1 MISRLPSSGY
11 LSWRPVQFHHTWWP
25 GMRYGRIVMIELLW
39 SIFDITLV
47 LLLLA
52 LAWNTCSTRDVMRAV
67 TLFIAMGLLLAIIWA
82 RLKAPDLALAEAVIG
97 AGISGALLLSA
108 IRDYPSTA
116 IAVDRSPLMHSII
129 N

>member
-1 MISRLPSSGY
+1 
-11 LSWRPVQFHHTWWP
+11 
-25 GMRYGRIVMIELLW
+25 MIELLW

-82 RLKAPDLALAEAVIG
+82 RLKAPVLALAEAVIG
-97 AGISGALLLSA
+97 AGGGSG
-108 IRDYPSTA
+108 TA
-116 IAVDRSPLMHSII
+116 RSPSASSRPGPSLPDDS
-129 N
+129 

>member
-1 MISRLPSSGY
+1 
-11 LSWRPVQFHHTWWP
+11 
-25 GMRYGRIVMIELLW
+25 MIELLW

-52 LAWNTCSTRDVMRAV
+52 LAWTTCSTQDVMRAV
-67 TLFIAMGLLLAIIWA
+67 TLFIAMGLLLAIVWA

-108 IRDYPSTA
+108 IRTTLQHPWLV
-116 IAVDRSPLMHSII
+116 IAPR
-129 N
+129 